1 MKTVWKNSTSALC
14 GCFFLTKT
22 ISKVDDIKIKS
33 KVSAFFFPLPV
44 YLLFSALL
52 SLHFAHLQG
61 LKKALKFSEIKFQ
74 LNSRPKWAFF
84 SRQKLSPKSTI

>member
-33 KVSAFFFPLPV
+33 KVSAFFLT
-44 YLLFSALL
+44 STRL
-52 SLHFAHLQG
+52 SSFHYPPFFTFCPFTG
-61 LKKALKFSEIKFQ
+61 
-74 LNSRPKWAFF
+74 PKED
-84 SRQKLSPKSTI
+84 QKVH

>member
-44 YLLFSALL
+44 ISSFQCPPFST
-52 SLHFAHLQG
+52 FCPFTG
-61 LKKALKFSEIKFQ
+61 PKEGIKVQ
-74 LNSRPKWAFF
+74 
-84 SRQKLSPKSTI
+84 